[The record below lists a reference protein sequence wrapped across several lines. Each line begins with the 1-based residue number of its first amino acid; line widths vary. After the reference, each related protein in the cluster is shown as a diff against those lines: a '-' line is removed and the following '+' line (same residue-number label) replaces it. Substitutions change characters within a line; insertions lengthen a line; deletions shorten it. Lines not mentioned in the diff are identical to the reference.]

1 MFTEWLRSLCFNR
14 HDLIRVVWRLPLFI
28 TALLALGFAVTL
40 GMRALVSVAG
50 IEVGGSD
57 GGGRTVPI
65 QILGYLLMI
74 LTLFAVSALAARLLD
89 RRAVAS
95 LGLGFNSRWLQQLS
109 IGLLLGVIFVSA
121 IIGILAASGA
131 LGFHSSG
138 IGAGEIALN
147 FLLVLLLLIGVS
159 FFEELLFRG
168 YVLQVLAEG
177 IGDFIGYL
185 RKSGSRESADR
196 CGKIVAAFL
205 LAAPFGIAHYT
216 NDGGTVTGALATG
229 MAGLLLALAYFRTG
243 SLWLPVGLHTTWNL
257 FLGWVYAA
265 TVSGEQLP
273 GAPFETSASGPDWLT
288 GGSFG
293 PEASLLAFIAMALM
307 VLYIYR
313 SRRFDAT
320 YDVVA
325 WYPPPGSRV
334 ITRSDR
340 PVDGAA

>member
-1 MFTEWLRSLCFNR
+1 MFTGWLRSLCFNR
-14 HDLIRVVWRLPLFI
+14 HGLIRVVWRLPIFF
-28 TALLALGFAVTL
+28 TVLLALGFAVSY
-40 GMRALVSVAG
+40 GMRLLFSLAG
-50 IEVGGSD
+50 ISVGGAD
-57 GGGRTVPI
+57 GGGPISI
-65 QILGYLLMI
+65 QILGYLVMVLS
-74 LTLFAVSALAARLLD
+74 LFTVSALAARLLD

-95 LGLGFNSRWLQQLS
+95 LGLGFNARWLRQLS
-109 IGLLLGVIFVSA
+109 IGMLLGVVAVSA
-121 IIGILAASGA
+121 IIAILAAAGA
-131 LGFHSSG
+131 LSFQPAGVAA
-138 IGAGEIALN
+138 GAVALN

-159 FFEELLFRG
+159 FLEELLFRG

-177 IGDFIGYL
+177 IGDFIGYV
-185 RKSGSRESADR
+185 RKAGSRESADR

-205 LAAPFGIAHYT
+205 LATPFGIAHYT

-293 PEASLLAFIAMALM
+293 PEASLLAFVAMALM
-307 VLYIYR
+307 AFYLFR

-320 YDVVA
+320 PDVIA
-325 WYPPPGSRV
+325 WYPPPAERV
-334 ITRSDR
+334 ITRSDQ